1 MVMIVNLE
9 ASEFVNE
16 RGLIRCA
23 SLLTSGHYAGE
34 HEEASFYRRL
44 IFNPEFS
51 GSSSASKSPDDGAV
65 GILITNTISLFCFIF
80 SSTSAKLWMLPLK
93 ISDASPS
100 LGACI

>member
-51 GSSSASKSPDDGAV
+51 RSSSASKSPGDGVV
-65 GILITNTISLFCFIF
+65 GILIHKYHF
-80 SSTSAKLWMLPLK
+80 SVLLYFQLNLGK
-93 ISDASPS
+93 IVEAFTGDK
-100 LGACI
+100 